1 MAECVSQGRPRE
13 GLPTGSR
20 LARMLLPQTI
30 AMNADFFTTMTSC
43 RCMTAELR
51 QPVAKPRGLCTVP
64 SFFCFCILRESFHNS
79 VGTHSRPLRG
89 GKEGSVC
96 RVM

>member
-1 MAECVSQGRPRE
+1 VAEIVSRGRPE
-13 GLPTGSR
+13 KSLCAGAR
-20 LARMLLPQTI
+20 LARMLLPQSI
-30 AMNADFFTTMTSC
+30 AMTAEFNTSMISC
-43 RCMTAELR
+43 RCMMAALR
-51 QPVAKPRGLCTVP
+51 LPVAKPRGLFDTP
-64 SFFCFCILRESFHNS
+64 SFFCSSFLRDSFHKS